1 MWAAVAV
8 ESAISV
14 VRARRGRRGA
24 TVVTEA
30 VRAEDVLPAL
40 PKAIRAGAC
49 GEDTGG
55 GEAERL
61 GEVSGSAL
69 EGLVTAAR
77 GDRASNRTVVSRRAT
92 EVVARDRG
100 VHSGHRDCARGSERV
115 PSHGRGSSV
124 VVLLASVLPIELP
137 APWRETDGVAP
148 GHVHWQFRPHP
159 CRGAHPRRRGSRGR
173 RGGGAGPSRRGASA
187 LRSAGGTCGGP
198 GARALPRSE
207 RLGEPAERH
216 RAGDGHGTAA
226 EPAAT
231 GIAQRPNSDIEADGF
246 AAVRS
251 CIVALLA
258 SPKATVIAAA
268 SSWRIGRPAA

>member
-77 GDRASNRTVVSRRAT
+77 GDRDSKPDGGLQAS
-92 EVVARDRG
+92 
-100 VHSGHRDCARGSERV
+100 H
-115 PSHGRGSSV
+115 
-124 VVLLASVLPIELP
+124 
-137 APWRETDGVAP
+137 
-148 GHVHWQFRPHP
+148 
-159 CRGAHPRRRGSRGR
+159 RGR
-173 RGGGAGPSRRGASA
+173 RARSWRA
-187 LRSAGGTCGGP
+187 LRPS
-198 GARALPRSE
+198 
-207 RLGEPAERH
+207 
-216 RAGDGHGTAA
+216 
-226 EPAAT
+226 
-231 GIAQRPNSDIEADGF
+231 
-246 AAVRS
+246 
-251 CIVALLA
+251 
-258 SPKATVIAAA
+258 
-268 SSWRIGRPAA
+268 